1 MVNIFYV
8 NLRVKSDSYRQH
20 LTPPFVFFGDN
31 PNLFSPTSQFFSLDF
46 SSSTGQCTC
55 VHRPVD
61 DGKSAE
67 SGWNIGGKQLGI
79 PYLTILVDH
88 FSLCL

>member
-31 PNLFSPTSQFFSLDF
+31 PNLFSPTSQFFSMDF

-55 VHRPVD
+55 VHRPVYMCSLPSVRTYTAQWTTTIARKAI
-61 DGKSAE
+61 GKFKE
-67 SGWNIGGKQLGI
+67 KN
-79 PYLTILVDH
+79 
-88 FSLCL
+88 